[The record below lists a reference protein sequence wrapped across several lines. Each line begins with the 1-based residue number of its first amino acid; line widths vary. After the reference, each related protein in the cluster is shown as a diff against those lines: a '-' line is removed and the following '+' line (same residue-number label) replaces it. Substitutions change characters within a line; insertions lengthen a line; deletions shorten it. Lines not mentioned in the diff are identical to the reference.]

1 MENSPK
7 NYYTKTPLDY
17 QITEY
22 DCGTTTMLNAIRYLF
37 KRKEISPIIIR
48 EIMQYTLD
56 VTNSKGEYG
65 KGGTSSNAIIEL
77 SDLLNKIGPQNNMQ
91 ITCKDV
97 TSTLNISDN
106 EFKDEIQHGAVA
118 IIRVNQTVEH
128 YVLLTGMDDN
138 YVYLFDPY
146 YLPINY
152 YNKDDECEI
161 IKDKPFEYNRKVTIV
176 RLQSKEKED
185 FSLVQNKNKQI
196 TIIKR
201 KDL

>member
-22 DCGTTTMLNAIRYLF
+22 DCGTTTMLNALRFLF

-56 VTNSKGEYG
+56 VTNKKGEYG

-77 SDLLNKIGPQNNMQ
+77 SNLLNKIGAENGMQ

-97 TSTLNISDN
+97 TSSLSINDSF
-106 EFKDEIQHGAVA
+106 FKSEIQNGSVA

-128 YVLLTGMDDN
+128 YVLLTGIDEN
-138 YVYLFDPY
+138 YAYLFDPY

-161 IKDKPFEYNRKVTIV
+161 IKDKPFEYNRKVLIS
-176 RLQSKEKED
+176 RLLSSKKND
-185 FSLVQNKNKQI
+185 FSLVQNENKQI

-201 KDL
+201 KD